1 MLTILEQDE
10 RARERITQE
19 IDHSFFVEA
28 AAGSGKTSSLVDR
41 MAAMVGAGI
50 DVSRICAITFTKAAA
65 KEFYNRF
72 QKKLMQYSREETDK
86 IRRERYAEALRSID
100 LCFMGTIDSF
110 SNMMLHEHPF
120 EAGIP
125 SETFICAESDA
136 TSAYLAEYARIKR
149 GDYGADLLEK
159 YERFCAVQEKPDE
172 AFARLIGTF
181 TARREAD
188 FVYQPP
194 EDMDVNTP
202 FTTWKNQL
210 VLTLKYLLEHSEF
223 ISNVKD
229 SQKAYTAL
237 PKSREILR
245 SDWNDKIGAVIREM
259 KSISLLRLGKGKN
272 NAVLSPK
279 EIDAPY
285 PELFDAHE
293 NARGT
298 LDYYYLNLT
307 ESDAYKRLKMVQY
320 AATMDF
326 LVSASTAIS
335 DEICRKGTMTFH
347 DALLRLRNMLRCDAE
362 NGGRLIRHI
371 AKRHSYYLVD
381 EFQDTDPLQAE
392 VVFYLTAQE
401 PNPDWTKCMP
411 RPGSLFIVGDP
422 KQSIYRFRGADVAS
436 FLRVRSIFEQGAGEV
451 LYLSRNFRSTVK
463 MREMFNDV
471 FPEMLQ
477 ENGNVQSGYH
487 QIPIPETDEDTVT
500 TGVYTYHVLFNRKLV
515 DDGEQ
520 IVSVIRQL
528 VGNPAVRLKDG
539 NPPSFRDIMIITHAK
554 MRIPVI
560 AKELSATGIP
570 VHVEGKIVFNDCPAL
585 NAAVDLFAAAIAP
598 TDAMSVYKALTSAAF
613 YIPYEMIRN
622 YSSIGGKLNAFCENE
637 EVLSQFPSIQHA
649 LETIKKYASES
660 YTTDSA
666 ALFQMIADDAK
677 LFAVTGSE
685 YLEYYCFAVELL
697 RAEEAAGTV
706 VTHADAAA
714 YLRSLLTDSGEERC
728 VSLSADD
735 NRVHI
740 ANLHKV
746 KGLQA
751 PIVILADPNAK
762 DFEPTFRMTHE
773 PDTTECRVFKLQ
785 FRQDNIT
792 ITYSETEQ
800 FSGDVDTPWN
810 DECECMTAEKQRLL
824 YVAAT
829 RAEKIL
835 IIGDSI
841 KENGERHAGNP
852 WQAFLPYA
860 EGTAAA
866 CIPEN
871 PNEIT
876 VPDAVPNGE
885 ALYETA
891 AEQSVLANTGVKEQT
906 YATVRPS
913 QMKLR
918 PVTADEADD
927 APEHEPIDRNAALT
941 GTLVHRL
948 MECIVSGGVPDDA
961 NVLISA
967 ILREFDAEDAKYRP
981 LLKKVLDTMMHG
993 GYPQENGAPADLLT
1007 VLQQADEVY
1016 CEVPFCQ
1023 RRGSEIIHGMI
1034 DLLYRTGD
1042 AWHIIDYKTNAERKQ
1057 LAEKYAAQLDAYKNA
1072 VREIIGAAADAKI
1085 YHIDV

>member
-19 IDHSFFVEA
+19 IDRSFFVEA

-41 MAAMVGAGI
+41 MVAMVGAGI

-86 IRRERYAEALRSID
+86 IRRERYAEALRNID

-110 SNMMLHEHPF
+110 SNMLLHEHPV

-125 SETFICAESDA
+125 SETVICAESDA

-159 YERFCAVQEKPDE
+159 YERFCSVQDKPDE

-181 TARREAD
+181 TARREAE

-210 VLTLKYLLEHSEF
+210 VRTLLYLKEHKEYLSDLKTLKPIADGLEK
-223 ISNVKD
+223 N
-229 SQKAYTAL
+229 T
-237 PKSREILR
+237 EILR
-245 SDWNDKIGAVIREM
+245 TNWNDKIGKVL
-259 KSISLLRLGKGKN
+259 SSLKTLTGLRLGKN
-272 NAVLSPK
+272 MTPESISA
-279 EIDAPY
+279 EY
-285 PELFDAHE
+285 PEIFDAHE
-293 NARGT
+293 NVRGN
-298 LDYYYLNLT
+298 LDYYFLNLT
-307 ESDAYKRLKMVQY
+307 ETDAYKKLKKVQY
-320 AATMDF
+320 SATMDF

-335 DEICRKGTMTFH
+335 EEICRKGTMTFH
-347 DALLRLRNMLRCDAE
+347 DALLRLRNLLRSDAE

-401 PNPDWTKCMP
+401 PNPEWTKCVP

-463 MREMFNDV
+463 MREMLNDV

-477 ENGNVQSGYH
+477 ENANVQSGFH

-500 TGVYTYHVLFNRKLV
+500 TGVYTYPVLFQKKLV

-520 IVSVIRQL
+520 IVSVIRRL

-539 NPPSFRDIMIITHAK
+539 NPPRFRDIMIITHAK
-554 MRIPVI
+554 TRIPVI
-560 AKELSATGIP
+560 AKEMSAAGIP
-570 VHVEGKIVFNDCPAL
+570 VHVEGSIVFDECPAL
-585 NAAVDLFAAAIAP
+585 NAAVDLFAAAAAP
-598 TDAMSVYKALTSAAF
+598 TDAMSIYKALTSAA
-613 YIPYEMIRN
+613 YCIPYEMIRD
-622 YSSIGGKLNAFCENE
+622 YCSIGGKLNAFFDNE
-637 EVLSQFPSIQHA
+637 EELSQFPAIQHA
-649 LETIKKYASES
+649 LEAIKKYASES

-666 ALFQMIADDAK
+666 ALFQMIADDVK
-677 LFAVTGSE
+677 LFAITGSE
-685 YLEYYCFAVELL
+685 YLEYYCYAAELL

-706 VTHADAAA
+706 VNHADAAS

-762 DFEPTFRMTHE
+762 DFEPTYRMTHE
-773 PDTTECRVFKLQ
+773 PDKTECRVFKLQ
-785 FRQDNIT
+785 SRQDNIP
-792 ITYSETEQ
+792 ITYAETEL
-800 FSGDVDTPWN
+800 FSSDINSPWN

-835 IIGDSI
+835 IIGESR
-841 KENGERHAGNP
+841 KESGEPYAGNP

-860 EGTAAA
+860 EGPVTT

-876 VPDAVPNGE
+876 PQAVTENGE

-891 AEQSVLANTGVKEQT
+891 AEQSVLANTNVKEPT
-906 YATVRPS
+906 YAIVRPS
-913 QMKLR
+913 QMKLK
-918 PVTADEADD
+918 PVTVDEAKD
-927 APEHEPIDRNAALT
+927 APEHEPLDRNAALT

-981 LLKKVLDTMMHG
+981 LLGKVFDAMTHG
-993 GYPQENGAPADLLT
+993 GYPQENGAPADLLM
-1007 VLQQADEVY
+1007 VLRQADEVY
-1016 CEVPFCQ
+1016 CELPFCQ
-1023 RRGSEIIHGMI
+1023 RRGSEIVHGVI
-1034 DLLYRTGD
+1034 DLLYHTGD

-1057 LAEKYAAQLDAYKNA
+1057 LAEKYAAQLNAYKKA
-1072 VREIIGAAADAKI
+1072 VKEILGVEAKAVI